1 MTTAREVHKPPSAQN
16 AINPAL
22 EATADLDKPRLR
34 GEVSLLSSRE
44 HARASHWGRLL
55 KTLFFTASVAALS
68 LGLGTA
74 AVSAQDRLPVQ
85 APPTP
90 PIAAAQDIPYP
101 GVLKLSVDA
110 TDLDR
115 KIFQVRETIPVAKPG
130 PMTILYPQWVPG
142 GHSPRND
149 LDKLAGLVITA
160 NGQTLPWTRDPVAVH
175 AFHFDVPAGATEV
188 QLSYQFLTP
197 VKADVGRVLV
207 TDDMLNVQWLQLG
220 FYPAGYYTRRV
231 QIEPSVKLPEGW
243 GFGTALDKAST
254 VGQTTTFKT
263 TTFETLVDSP
273 MFAGR
278 YFKQVDLDP
287 GAATPVRLNI
297 VADKADLLEI
307 KPEALQAH
315 RNLVQQAY
323 KLYGAHH
330 YDHYDFLLAL
340 TDKMGGIGLEHHR
353 SSENGVTPKYFTDW
367 DKTFIGRDLLPHEF
381 THSWN
386 GKFRRGADLYTPTLN
401 EPMRDSLMW
410 VYEGQTQYWGNVL
423 AARSGLQ
430 TQQQGLDSLAMTAAL
445 YDTRAGRNWRNVL
458 DTTNDPIIANRKP
471 ASWTS
476 WQRSEDYYSEG
487 QLVWLDADTLIREK
501 TGGKKSLDDFAKAFF
516 GVENGSYVPLTYD
529 FDTVVQTLNGVVAH
543 DWATFLKTRIEG
555 LSARAPLDG
564 LTRGGYKLVYTD
576 TPTEFFKAAETKG
589 KVVNLSYSLG
599 VTIGKEGLLS
609 AVNWDTPAFKAGLTA
624 GETLVAVNGVAYS
637 DEGIRDAVKATAK
650 AGAAPVELLIKDG
663 ERYRTVKIDY
673 AGGLKYPRLERIAGT
688 LARLDDI
695 YTARK

>member
-1 MTTAREVHKPPSAQN
+1 M
-16 AINPAL
+16 
-22 EATADLDKPRLR
+22 
-34 GEVSLLSSRE
+34 
-44 HARASHWGRLL
+44 
-55 KTLFFTASVAALS
+55 KTLFFTASAVALS
-68 LGLGTA
+68 LSLSGA
-74 AVSAQDRLPVQ
+74 FAQERLPVQ

-90 PIAAAQDIPYP
+90 PIAAAQDVAYP

-149 LDKLAGLVITA
+149 LDKMAGLVITA
-160 NGQTLPWTRDPVAVH
+160 NGKPLPWTRDPVAVH
-175 AFHFDVPAGATEV
+175 AFHFDVPDGATEIQV
-188 QLSYQFLTP
+188 SFQFLTP
-197 VKADVGRVLV
+197 VKPDVGRILV

-220 FYPAGYYTRRV
+220 FYPAGYYTRRIQV
-231 QIEPSVKLPEGW
+231 EPTVKLPQGW
-243 GFGTALDKAST
+243 GFGTALEKASGD
-254 VGQTTTFKT
+254 GQTTTFKT

-287 GAATPVRLNI
+287 GAAVPVRLNI
-297 VADKADLLEI
+297 VADKPEDLEI
-307 KPEALQAH
+307 KPEQLQIH

-353 SSENGVTPKYFTDW
+353 SSENGVVPKYFTDW
-367 DKTFIGRDLLPHEF
+367 DKTFVGRDLLAHEY

-386 GKFRRGADLYTPTLN
+386 GKFRRAADLYTPTLN

-423 AARSGLQ
+423 AARSGLV
-430 TQQQGLDSLAMTAAL
+430 TKQQGLEALAATAAL
-445 YDTRAGRNWRNVL
+445 YDTRAGRQWRNVL
-458 DTTNDPIIANRKP
+458 DTTNDPTIANRKP
-471 ASWTS
+471 IPWVS

-529 FDTVVQTLNGVVAH
+529 FDTVVQTLNGVVPY
-543 DWATFLKTRIEG
+543 DWASFLKTRIEG
-555 LSARAPLDG
+555 LSEHAPLDG
-564 LTRGGYKLVYTD
+564 LTRGGYRLIYTD
-576 TPTEFFKAAETKG
+576 APTDYFKAAETKS
-589 KVVNLSYSLG
+589 KIVNLSYSLG
-599 VTIGKEGLLS
+599 ITVGKDGALS
-609 AVNWDTPAFKAGLTA
+609 GVNWDSPAFKAGLTA
-624 GETLVAVNGVAYS
+624 GETIVAVNGTAYS
-637 DEGIRDAVKATAK
+637 DDGIKDAVKATAK
-650 AGAAPVELLIKDG
+650 ADAPLVELLVKDG
-663 ERYRTVKIDY
+663 DRYRTVKIDY
-673 AGGLKYPRLERIAGT
+673 HGGLKYPRLERIEGT
-688 LARLDDI
+688 PARLDDI
-695 YTARK
+695 YAPKK

>member
-1 MTTAREVHKPPSAQN
+1 M
-16 AINPAL
+16 
-22 EATADLDKPRLR
+22 
-34 GEVSLLSSRE
+34 
-44 HARASHWGRLL
+44 
-55 KTLFFTASVAALS
+55 KTLFLTASALALS
-68 LGLGTA
+68 LSFSGA
-74 AVSAQDRLPVQ
+74 IAQERVPVQ

-90 PIAAAQDIPYP
+90 PIAAAQDIAYP

-115 KIFQVRETIPVAKPG
+115 KIFQVRETIPVAKAG

-149 LDKLAGLVITA
+149 LDKVAGLVITA

-175 AFHFDVPAGATEV
+175 AFHIDVPAGATEIQV
-188 QLSYQFLTP
+188 SFQFLTP
-197 VKADVGRVLV
+197 VKGDVGRILV

-220 FYPAGYYTRRV
+220 FYPAGYYMRGI
-231 QIEPSVKLPEGW
+231 QIEPTVKLPEGW
-243 GFGTALDKAST
+243 GFGTALEKAST
-254 VGQTTTFKT
+254 AGQATTFKT

-278 YFKQVDLDP
+278 YYKQVDLDP
-287 GAATPVRLNI
+287 GAAVPVRLNI
-297 VADKADLLEI
+297 VADKPELLEI
-307 KPEALQAH
+307 KPEALQIH

-367 DKTFIGRDLLPHEF
+367 EKTYVGRDLLAHEY

-386 GKFRRGADLYTPTLN
+386 GKFRRAADLYTPTLN

-423 AARSGLQ
+423 ASRSGLQ
-430 TQQQGLDSLAMTAAL
+430 TKQQGLDSLAMTAAL

-516 GVENGSYVPLTYD
+516 GVENGSFVPLTYD
-529 FDTVVQTLNGVVAH
+529 FDTVVTTLNGVYPY
-543 DWATFLKTRIEG
+543 DWSTFLKTRIEG

-576 TPTEFFKAAETKG
+576 TPTEFFKQAETRG
-589 KVVNLSYSLG
+589 KIVNLSYSLG
-599 VTIGKEGLLS
+599 FSVGAAGVLMG
-609 AVNWDTPAFKAGLTA
+609 VNWDTPAFKAGLTA
-624 GETLVAVNGVAYS
+624 GETIVAVNGTAYS
-637 DEGIRDAVKATAK
+637 DDGLKDAVKATAK
-650 AGAAPVELLIKDG
+650 TDAPPVELLIKDG
-663 ERYRTVKIDY
+663 DSYRTVKIDY
-673 AGGLKYPRLERIAGT
+673 HGGLKYPRLERVEGT
-688 LARLDDI
+688 PARLDDI

>member
-1 MTTAREVHKPPSAQN
+1 M
-16 AINPAL
+16 
-22 EATADLDKPRLR
+22 
-34 GEVSLLSSRE
+34 
-44 HARASHWGRLL
+44 
-55 KTLFFTASVAALS
+55 KTLFFTASAVALS
-68 LGLGTA
+68 LSFGA
-74 AVSAQDRLPVQ
+74 AFAQERLPVQ

-90 PIAAAQDIPYP
+90 PIAAAQDVAYP

-149 LDKLAGLVITA
+149 LDKIAGLVITA
-160 NGQTLPWTRDPVAVH
+160 NGKPLPWTRDPVAVH
-175 AFHFDVPAGATEV
+175 AFHFDVPAGATEIQV
-188 QLSYQFLTP
+188 SFQFLTP
-197 VKADVGRVLV
+197 VKPDVGRILV

-220 FYPAGYYTRRV
+220 FYPAGYYTRRIQV
-231 QIEPSVKLPEGW
+231 EPTVKLPQGW
-243 GFGTALDKAST
+243 GFGVALEKASGD
-254 VGQTTTFKT
+254 GQTTTFKT

-278 YFKQVDLDP
+278 YYKQVDLDP
-287 GAATPVRLNI
+287 GAAVPVRLNI
-297 VADKADLLEI
+297 VADKPELLEI

-353 SSENGVTPKYFTDW
+353 SSENGVVPKYFTDW
-367 DKTFIGRDLLPHEF
+367 DKTFVGRDLLAHEF

-423 AARSGLQ
+423 AARSGLV
-430 TQQQGLDSLAMTAAL
+430 TKQQGLEALAATAAL
-445 YDTRAGRNWRNVL
+445 YDTRAGRQWRNVL

-487 QLVWLDADTLIREK
+487 QLIWLDADTLIREK

-516 GVENGSYVPLTYD
+516 GVENGSYVVLTYD
-529 FDTVVQTLNGVVAH
+529 FDTVVQTLNGVVPH
-543 DWATFLKTRIEG
+543 DWASFLKTRVEG
-555 LSARAPLDG
+555 LSEHAPLDG
-564 LTRGGYKLVYTD
+564 LTRGGYRLVYTD
-576 TPTEFFKAAETKG
+576 TPTEYFKAVETKT
-589 KVVNLSYSLG
+589 KSVNLSYSLG
-599 VTIGKEGLLS
+599 ITIGKDGVLS
-609 AVNWDTPAFKAGLTA
+609 GVNWDTPAFKAGLTA
-624 GETLVAVNGVAYS
+624 GETLVAVNGTAYS
-637 DEGIRDAVKATAK
+637 DDLIKDAVKATAK
-650 AGAAPVELLIKDG
+650 ADAPLVELLVKDG

-673 AGGLKYPRLERIAGT
+673 HGGLKYPRLERIEGT
-688 LARLDDI
+688 PARLDDI
-695 YTARK
+695 YSPKK

>member
-1 MTTAREVHKPPSAQN
+1 LPFARA
-16 AINPAL
+16 AL
-22 EATADLDKPRLR
+22 EKTAKCPFQATGDLDKPGFR

-55 KTLFFTASVAALS
+55 KTLFFTASVAALA
-68 LGLGTA
+68 LTA
-74 AVSAQDRLPVQ
+74 AASAQDRLPVQ

-90 PIAAAQDIPYP
+90 PIAAAQDIAYP
-101 GVLKLSVDA
+101 GLLKLSVDT

-115 KIFQVRETIPVAKPG
+115 KIFQVRETIPVAKAG

-160 NGQTLPWTRDPVAVH
+160 NGQVLPWTRDPVAVH
-175 AFHFDVPAGATEV
+175 AFHFDVPAGAAEV

-207 TDDMLNVQWLQLG
+207 TDDMMNVQWLQLG
-220 FYPAGYYTRRV
+220 FYTAGHYTRQV
-231 QIEPSVKLPEGW
+231 QVEASVKLPEGW
-243 GFGTALDKAST
+243 SFGTALEKAST
-254 VGQTTTFKT
+254 VGQTTTFKPT
-263 TTFETLVDSP
+263 SFETLVDSP

-278 YFKQVDLDP
+278 YFKSVDLDP

-297 VADKADLLEI
+297 VADKAELLEI
-307 KPEALQAH
+307 KPEALQVH

-353 SSENGVTPKYFTDW
+353 SSENGVVPKYFTDW
-367 DKTFIGRDLLPHEF
+367 DKTYVGRDLLAHEY

-430 TQQQGLDSLAMTAAL
+430 TKQQGLDSLAMTAAL

-529 FDTVVQTLNGVVAH
+529 FDTVVTTLNGVVAN
-543 DWATFLKTRIEG
+543 DWARFLKTRIEG

-589 KVVNLSYSLG
+589 KIVNLSYSLG
-599 VTIGKEGLLS
+599 VIIGKDGVLS
-609 AVNWDTPAFKAGLTA
+609 GVNWDTPAFKAGLTA
-624 GETLVAVNGVAYS
+624 GETIVAVNGVAYS
-637 DEGIRDAVKATAK
+637 DDGIRDAVKATAK
-650 AGAAPVELLIKDG
+650 TGAAPVELLIKDG

-688 LARLDDI
+688 PARLDDI
-695 YTARK
+695 YAARK

>member
-1 MTTAREVHKPPSAQN
+1 M
-16 AINPAL
+16 
-22 EATADLDKPRLR
+22 
-34 GEVSLLSSRE
+34 
-44 HARASHWGRLL
+44 
-55 KTLFFTASVAALS
+55 KTLFLTASALALALTGAAH
-68 LGLGTA
+68 
-74 AVSAQDRLPVQ
+74 AQDRVPVQ
-85 APPTP
+85 AAPTP
-90 PIAAAQDIPYP
+90 PIVAAQDIAYP

-115 KIFQVRETIPVAKPG
+115 KIFQVRETIPVAKSG
-130 PMTILYPQWVPG
+130 PMTLLYPQWVPG

-149 LDKLAGLVITA
+149 LDKVAGLVITA
-160 NGQTLPWTRDPVAVH
+160 GGKTLAWTRDPVAVH
-175 AFHFDVPAGATEV
+175 AFHFDVPEGATQIEV
-188 QLSYQFLTP
+188 SFQFLTP
-197 VKADVGRVLV
+197 VKADVGRILV

-220 FYPAGYYTRRV
+220 FYPAGYYIRG
-231 QIEPSVKLPEGW
+231 IKIDPSVKLPEGW
-243 GFGTALDKAST
+243 GFGTALEKAGT
-254 VGQTTTFKT
+254 DGQTTTFKT
-263 TTFETLVDSP
+263 TTFETMVDSP

-297 VADKADLLEI
+297 VADKAELLEI
-307 KPEALQAH
+307 TPAALQVH

-353 SSENGVTPKYFTDW
+353 SSENGVAPKYFTDW
-367 DKTFIGRDLLPHEF
+367 EKTYVGRDLLAHEY

-386 GKFRRGADLYTPTLN
+386 GKFRRAADLYTPTLN

-430 TQQQGLDSLAMTAAL
+430 TKQQNMDALAMTAAL

-529 FDTVVQTLNGVVAH
+529 FDTIVTTLNGVVAN
-543 DWATFLKTRIEG
+543 DWSTFLKTRIEG

-564 LTRGGYKLVYTD
+564 LIRGGYKLVYTD
-576 TPTEFFKAAETKG
+576 TPTEFFKASETKG

-599 VTIGKEGLLS
+599 FTVGAAGVL
-609 AVNWDTPAFKAGLTA
+609 AGVNWDTPAFKAGLTA
-624 GETLVAVNGVAYS
+624 GETIVAVNGTAYS
-637 DEGIRDAVKATAK
+637 DDGVKDAVKA
-650 AGAAPVELLIKDG
+650 AGKTGGAPVELLIKDG

-673 AGGLKYPRLERIAGT
+673 AGGLRYPRLERIEGT
-688 LARLDDI
+688 PARLDDI
-695 YTARK
+695 LAARK

>member
-1 MTTAREVHKPPSAQN
+1 M
-16 AINPAL
+16 
-22 EATADLDKPRLR
+22 
-34 GEVSLLSSRE
+34 
-44 HARASHWGRLL
+44 
-55 KTLFFTASVAALS
+55 KTLFFSASAAVLLLTGGAAL
-68 LGLGTA
+68 
-74 AVSAQDRLPVQ
+74 AQERVPVQ

-90 PIAAAQDIPYP
+90 PIVAAQDVAYP

-115 KIFQVRETIPVAKPG
+115 RIFQVRETIPVAKAG

-149 LDKLAGLVITA
+149 LDKMAGLVITA
-160 NGQTLPWTRDPVAVH
+160 GGKTLPWTRDPVAVH
-175 AFHFDVPAGATEV
+175 AFHFDVPEGASEIEI
-188 QLSYQFLTP
+188 SFQFLTP
-197 VKADVGRVLV
+197 VKPDVGRILV

-220 FYPAGYYTRRV
+220 FYPAGYYTRRI
-231 QIEPSVKLPEGW
+231 QIEPTVKLPQGW
-243 GFGTALDKAST
+243 GFGTALEKASSD
-254 VGQTTTFKT
+254 GQTTTFKA

-287 GAATPVRLNI
+287 GAAVPVRLNM
-297 VADKADLLEI
+297 VADKPEYLEM
-307 KPEALQAH
+307 KPEQLQVH

-323 KLYGAHH
+323 KLYGSHH
-330 YDHYDFLLAL
+330 YDHYDFLMAL
-340 TDKMGGIGLEHHR
+340 TDKLGGIGLEHHR
-353 SSENGVTPKYFTDW
+353 SSENSVVPKYFTDW
-367 DKTFIGRDLLPHEF
+367 DKSFAGRDLLAHEY

-386 GKFRRGADLYTPTLN
+386 GKFRRAADLYTPTLN

-423 AARSGLQ
+423 AARSGLV
-430 TQQQGLDSLAMTAAL
+430 TKQQGLEALAATAAL

-471 ASWTS
+471 ASWPS

-516 GVENGSYVPLTYD
+516 GVDNGSYVVLTYD
-529 FDTVVQTLNGVVAH
+529 FDTVVQTLNGVVPY
-543 DWATFLKTRIEG
+543 DWASFLKTRIEG
-555 LSARAPLDG
+555 LSAHAPLDG

-576 TPTEFFKAAETKG
+576 TPTEYFKALEGRG
-589 KVVNLSYSLG
+589 KVMNLSYSLG
-599 VTIGKEGLLS
+599 VTVGAAGALA

-624 GETLVAVNGVAYS
+624 GETLVAVNGTAYS
-637 DEGIRDAVKATAK
+637 DDLLKDAIKAAAK
-650 AGAAPVELLIKDG
+650 ADGPLVELLVKDG
-663 ERYRTVKIDY
+663 DRYRTVKIDY
-673 AGGLKYPRLERIAGT
+673 RGGLKYPRLERIEGT
-688 LARLDDI
+688 PARLDDI
-695 YTARK
+695 YSPKK

>member
-1 MTTAREVHKPPSAQN
+1 
-16 AINPAL
+16 
-22 EATADLDKPRLR
+22 
-34 GEVSLLSSRE
+34 
-44 HARASHWGRLL
+44 L
-55 KTLFFTASVAALS
+55 KTLFFTASVVALS
-68 LGLGTA
+68 LGLGALTSA
-74 AVSAQDRLPVQ
+74 ASAQDRVPMQ

-90 PIAAAQDIPYP
+90 AIEAAKDVAYP

-115 KIFQVRETIPVAKPG
+115 KIFQVRETIPVAKAG

-197 VKADVGRVLV
+197 VKPDVGRVLV

-220 FYPAGYYTRRV
+220 FYPAGYYTRRI
-231 QIEPSVKLPEGW
+231 QIEPTVKLPEGW
-243 GFGTALDKAST
+243 GFGTALEKAST
-254 VGQTTTFKT
+254 SGQSTTFKT

-278 YFKQVDLDP
+278 YYKQVDLDP
-287 GAATPVRLNI
+287 NGPVPVRLNI
-297 VADKADLLEI
+297 VADKPDLLEI
-307 KPEALQAH
+307 KPEALQIH
-315 RNLVQQAY
+315 RSLVQQAY

-353 SSENGVTPKYFTDW
+353 SSENGVVPKYFTDW
-367 DKTFIGRDLLPHEF
+367 DKTFVGRDLLAHEY

-430 TQQQGLDSLAMTAAL
+430 TKQQGLESLAATAAL

-516 GVENGSYVPLTYD
+516 GVENGSYVVLTYD
-529 FDTVVQTLNGVVAH
+529 FDTVVQTLNGVMPY
-543 DWATFLKTRIEG
+543 DWASFLKTRIEG

-589 KVVNLSYSLG
+589 KIVNLSYSLG
-599 VTIGKEGLLS
+599 ITIGKEGVLS

-624 GETLVAVNGVAYS
+624 GETLVAVNGTAYS
-637 DEGIRDAVKATAK
+637 DDLIKDAVKATAK
-650 AGAAPVELLIKDG
+650 ADAPAVELLVKDG

-673 AGGLKYPRLERIAGT
+673 RGGLKYPRLERIEGT
-688 LARLDDI
+688 PARLDDI
-695 YTARK
+695 YAARK

>member
-1 MTTAREVHKPPSAQN
+1 M
-16 AINPAL
+16 
-22 EATADLDKPRLR
+22 
-34 GEVSLLSSRE
+34 
-44 HARASHWGRLL
+44 
-55 KTLFFTASVAALS
+55 KTLFFTASALALS
-68 LGLGTA
+68 LSFSGA
-74 AVSAQDRLPVQ
+74 IAQERLPVQ

-90 PIAAAQDIPYP
+90 PIAAAQDIAYP

-115 KIFQVRETIPVAKPG
+115 KIFQVRETIPVAQAG

-160 NGQTLPWTRDPVAVH
+160 GGKTLPWTRDPVAVH

-197 VKADVGRVLV
+197 VKADVGRILV

-220 FYPAGYYTRRV
+220 FYPTGYYTRQI
-231 QIEPSVKLPEGW
+231 QIEPTVKLPEGW
-243 GFGTALDKAST
+243 GFGTALEKASSD
-254 VGQTTTFKT
+254 GQSTTFKT

-297 VADKADLLEI
+297 VADKAELLEI
-307 KPEALQAH
+307 KPDALAAH
-315 RNLVQQAY
+315 RALVQQAY
-323 KLYGAHH
+323 KLYGSHH

-353 SSENGVTPKYFTDW
+353 SSENGVPPKYFTDW
-367 DKTFIGRDLLPHEF
+367 EKTYVGRDLLAHEY

-430 TQQQGLDSLAMTAAL
+430 TKQQGLDSLAMTAAL

-458 DTTNDPIIANRKP
+458 DTTNDPIISNRKP

-516 GVENGSYVPLTYD
+516 GQDNGSYVVLTYD
-529 FDTVVQTLNGVVAH
+529 FDEVVKTLNGVAPH

-555 LSARAPLDG
+555 LSEHAPLDG

-576 TPTEFFKAAETKG
+576 TPTEFFKQAETRG
-589 KVVNLSYSLG
+589 KIVNLSYSLG
-599 VTIGKEGLLS
+599 FSVGAAGVL
-609 AVNWDTPAFKAGLTA
+609 AGVNWDTPAFKAGLTA
-624 GETLVAVNGVAYS
+624 GETIVAVNGVAYS
-637 DEGIRDAVKATAK
+637 DDGLKDAVKATAK
-650 AGAAPVELLIKDG
+650 ADAPLVELLVKDG

-673 AGGLKYPRLERIAGT
+673 HGGLKYPRLERIAGT
-688 LARLDDI
+688 PARLDDI
-695 YTARK
+695 YSAKK

>member
-1 MTTAREVHKPPSAQN
+1 M
-16 AINPAL
+16 
-22 EATADLDKPRLR
+22 
-34 GEVSLLSSRE
+34 
-44 HARASHWGRLL
+44 
-55 KTLFFTASVAALS
+55 KTLFFTASAVALS
-68 LGLGTA
+68 LSLS
-74 AVSAQDRLPVQ
+74 SAFAQERLPVQ

-90 PIAAAQDIPYP
+90 PIAAAQDVAYP

-160 NGQTLPWTRDPVAVH
+160 NGKPLPWTRDPVAVH
-175 AFHFDVPAGATEV
+175 AFHFDVPDGATEIQV
-188 QLSYQFLTP
+188 SFQFLTP
-197 VKADVGRVLV
+197 VKPDVGRILV

-220 FYPAGYYTRRV
+220 FYPAGYYTRRIQV
-231 QIEPSVKLPEGW
+231 EPTVKLPQGW
-243 GFGTALDKAST
+243 GFGTALEKASGD
-254 VGQTTTFKT
+254 GQTTTFKT

-278 YFKQVDLDP
+278 YYKQVDLDP
-287 GAATPVRLNI
+287 GAAVPVRLNI
-297 VADKADLLEI
+297 VADKPEDLEI
-307 KPEALQAH
+307 KPEQLQIH

-353 SSENGVTPKYFTDW
+353 SSENGVAPKYFTDW
-367 DKTFIGRDLLPHEF
+367 DKTFVGRDLLAHEY

-386 GKFRRGADLYTPTLN
+386 GKFRRAADLYTPTLN

-423 AARSGLQ
+423 AARSGLV
-430 TQQQGLDSLAMTAAL
+430 TKQQGLEALAATAAL
-445 YDTRAGRNWRNVL
+445 YDTRAGRQWRNVL

-529 FDTVVQTLNGVVAH
+529 FDTVVQTLNGVVPY
-543 DWATFLKTRIEG
+543 DWASFLKTRIEG
-555 LSARAPLDG
+555 LSEHAPLDG

-576 TPTEFFKAAETKG
+576 TPTDYFKAAETKT
-589 KVVNLSYSLG
+589 KSTNLNYSLG
-599 VTIGKEGLLS
+599 IAVGKDGVLS
-609 AVNWDTPAFKAGLTA
+609 GVNWDSPAFKAGLTA
-624 GETLVAVNGVAYS
+624 GETIVAVNGTAYS
-637 DEGIRDAVKATAK
+637 DDGVKDAVKATAK
-650 AGAAPVELLIKDG
+650 ADAPPVELLVKDG

-673 AGGLKYPRLERIAGT
+673 HGGLKYPRLERIEGT
-688 LARLDDI
+688 PARLDDI
-695 YTARK
+695 YSARK